1 MKKII
6 SLIAIL
12 SCASSLLAQNIAD
25 EPFFNLKCPNHVK
38 GNPEVPDVYTTY
50 TSFDQMFVARL
61 KHGKDILEGLNEIVE
76 NEGIRNAVIITG
88 IGSVTNFHVHV
99 VDNSTFPSENKFIRK
114 DIPADVTNL
123 TGYVIDGRVHAH
135 LTLSDEHKA
144 IGGHLEPGTT
154 VFTFCV
160 VTIGILDEE
169 TNLARFDDKTLR

>member
-1 MKKII
+1 MKKIV
-6 SLIAIL
+6 SLMA
-12 SCASSLLAQNIAD
+12 LLASASVLLGQNIAD
-25 EPFFNLKCPNHVK
+25 ESFFDVKCPDHMK

-50 TSFDQMFVARL
+50 TSFDRMFVARL

-76 NEGIRNAVIITG
+76 KEAIKNAVIITG
-88 IGSVTNFHVHV
+88 IGSVTDYHVHV

-123 TGYVIDGRVHAH
+123 TGFVIDGRVHAH
-135 LTLSDEHKA
+135 LTLSDEHGA
-144 IGGHLEPGTT
+144 IGGHLEPGTH

-160 VTIGILDEE
+160 LTIGILEEE